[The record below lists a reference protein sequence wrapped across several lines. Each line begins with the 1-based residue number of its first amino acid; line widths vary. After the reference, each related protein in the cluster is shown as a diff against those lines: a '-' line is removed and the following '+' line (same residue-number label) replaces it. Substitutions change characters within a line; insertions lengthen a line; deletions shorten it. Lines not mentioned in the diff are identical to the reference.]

1 MGGMPNIDLVCSPR
15 YILVP
20 SCRTYFPLIFGLPAY
35 RSRYILV
42 KNPINMP
49 TALKRDVLL
58 LLCYFTYR
66 GVHLLDNEAVKEL
79 LPRSFHPPKKH
90 HSLLRF
96 IARFVAPGVEEKEKA
111 GRGGQGG
118 E

>member
-1 MGGMPNIDLVCSPR
+1 
-15 YILVP
+15 
-20 SCRTYFPLIFGLPAY
+20 
-35 RSRYILV
+35 
-42 KNPINMP
+42 MP

-66 GVHLLDNEAVKEL
+66 GVHVLDNEAVKEL

-111 GRGGQGG
+111 GRGGARGRIAADRSKAFSCGG
-118 E
+118 SQKEEGG